1 MIEENASKTQ
11 EKHINARGTEKKRK
25 DTERCHTRRLTWE
38 KENARHSETQ
48 EMSLLYPAQCYLCA
62 FLLFFFFLY
71 YACVIFLYLWVWWV
85 ALLAPVLLPSLH
97 PQLCHSFIMGNV
109 YLPIP

>member
-38 KENARHSETQ
+38 KENARHRSQ
-48 EMSLLYPAQCYLCA
+48 D
-62 FLLFFFFLY
+62 
-71 YACVIFLYLWVWWV
+71 V
-85 ALLAPVLLPSLH
+85 AAA
-97 PQLCHSFIMGNV
+97 
-109 YLPIP
+109 

>member
-62 FLLFFFFLY
+62 FLLFFFF
-71 YACVIFLYLWVWWV
+71 F
-85 ALLAPVLLPSLH
+85 VLRMCDFSVSLGVVGGITGSCSSAFPPSTTM
-97 PQLCHSFIMGNV
+97 P
-109 YLPIP
+109 

>member
-48 EMSLLYPAQCYLCA
+48 EMSLLYPAQCHLCA
-62 FLLFFFFLY
+62 FLLFFVFFVLRM
-71 YACVIFLYLWVWWV
+71 CDCPVFLG
-85 ALLAPVLLPSLH
+85 VLGGITGSRSSAFPPSTTM
-97 PQLCHSFIMGNV
+97 P
-109 YLPIP
+109 

>member
-62 FLLFFFFLY
+62 FLSFFFLY
-71 YACVIFLYLWVWWV
+71 YACMIVLYLWVWWV